1 MFIYILSTI
10 FISSFLIQ
18 YYSIRHVENTLGI
31 PYMNLC
37 DYAMLYIVASMS
49 QMVFYVLI
57 CIFSVNVFG
66 IHIHESKF
74 IDFKCEIFKIFFF
87 SILMNIPIYAREVIH
102 KRRELDKL
110 KWENVRVGNLIEIY
124 NKELNKKRIV
134 SVNGDECGL
143 KIEVIDMDDMN
154 FSVEE
159 IDLSKWE
166 IIEKF

>member
-1 MFIYILSTI
+1 M
-10 FISSFLIQ
+10 
-18 YYSIRHVENTLGI
+18 E
-31 PYMNLC
+31 LC
-37 DYAMLYIVASMS
+37 DHAMLHIVASIF
-49 QMVFYVLI
+49 QMIFYVLI

-66 IHIHESKF
+66 IHIYESKF

-102 KRRELDKL
+102 EREELDKL
-110 KWENVRVGNLIEIY
+110 KWKNVRVGNLIEIY

-159 IDLSKWE
+159 IDLSEWK